1 MKRIR
6 AFSALILLS
15 FFGSVLWFFSCK
27 HELPVPDT
35 IPEICFE
42 SEVLPIFQNSCSMTG
57 CHDVAGESGYVLNNY
72 VGISHAVVSGKPYES
87 PAYNA
92 IISKY
97 GEGKMPPGKPLSLEN
112 RTIIRLW
119 IQQGARLTSCPDTTS
134 QPPGYVNPRACFQRD
149 ILPVLV
155 SSCSMTGC
163 HDAAS
168 HQEGYTFTGYTT
180 TIRAVTPGNPSES
193 KLYEV
198 ITSSSSEDRMP
209 PPPMSSLPASA
220 IDSIRAWISYG
231 ALNEFCGEECDTIGT
246 VTFSGTIWPTVQT
259 SCTGCHKGT
268 APSGGI
274 GLENYADVASVA
286 SNGALMNALKGN
298 GVPKMPPAG
307 SLSTCRVRQFELWI
321 NNGYPNN

>member
-6 AFSALILLS
+6 VYGLVAIFCLFGSAL
-15 FFGSVLWFFSCK
+15 FYFSCK
-27 HELPVPDT
+27 HELIVPDN

-42 SEVLPIFQNSCSMTG
+42 SEVLPIFQNNCSMTG
-57 CHDVAGESGYVLNNY
+57 CHDAVGESGYVLNNY
-72 VGISHAVVSGKPYES
+72 IGISHAVVSGKPYES
-87 PAYNA
+87 PAYKA
-92 IISKY
+92 IIAKS
-97 GEGKMPPGKPLSLEN
+97 GEGKMPPDKPLSLEN

-134 QPPGYVNPRACFQRD
+134 QPPGYVNLRACFQRD

-168 HQEGYTFTGYTT
+168 HKEGYTFTGYTT
-180 TIRAVTPGNPSES
+180 TLMAVSPGNPSES
-193 KLYEV
+193 KLYQV
-198 ITSSSSEDRMP
+198 ITTSSSDDKMP
-209 PPPMSSLPASA
+209 PPPMASLPVSA

-231 ALNEFCGEECDTIGT
+231 ALNEFCGEECDTINT
-246 VTFSGTIWPTVQT
+246 VSYNGTIWPVVQT

-268 APSGGI
+268 SPSGGVL
-274 GLENYADVASVA
+274 LENYTDVSSLA
-286 SNGALMNALKGN
+286 SNGMLMNALRGN
-298 GVPKMPPAG
+298 GVAKMPPAG
-307 SLSTCRVRQFELWI
+307 SLSTCRLRQFQLWI